1 MTKVEPPAL
10 GDDLIARCASRATT
24 YDRENRF
31 FDEDF
36 QELREA
42 GYLTM
47 ADGLPFKPDSSIRFS
62 PLEGMSLVGQPRRSS
77 DLGMSASPPTPDV
90 WLRRS

>member
-1 MTKVEPPAL
+1 MASIFVNHCDWRNPSNEQNGVMDCPLGRKMMMKVEQPAL
-10 GDDLIARCASRATT
+10 GDDLLARCASGAAT

-42 GYLTM
+42 G
-47 ADGLPFKPDSSIRFS
+47 
-62 PLEGMSLVGQPRRSS
+62 RSCR
-77 DLGMSASPPTPDV
+77 AF
-90 WLRRS
+90 

>member
-1 MTKVEPPAL
+1 MMKVEQPAL
-10 GDDLIARCASRATT
+10 GDDLLARCASRAAT

-47 ADGLPFKPDSSIRFS
+47 ADGRPFKPA
-62 PLEGMSLVGQPRRSS
+62 PLGGGGVRNR
-77 DLGMSASPPTPDV
+77 
-90 WLRRS
+90 LRRGEVSNNNC

>member
-1 MTKVEPPAL
+1 MMKVEQPAL
-10 GDDLIARCASRATT
+10 GDDLHARCASRAAT

-47 ADGLPFKPDSSIRFS
+47 ADGRPFKPDSSVRFS
-62 PLEGMSLVGQPRRSS
+62 PVDGARESPAAWRSK
-77 DLGMSASPPTPDV
+77 
-90 WLRRS
+90 

>member
-1 MTKVEPPAL
+1 MMTKVEPPAL
-10 GDDLIARCASRATT
+10 GDDLIARCASRTTT

-62 PLEGMSLVGQPRRSS
+62 PLEGMSLVGHVRR
-77 DLGMSASPPTPDV
+77 PTCGG
-90 WLRRS
+90 RRG